1 MSRAS
6 HLVSDSVIATIKLL
20 QCVVNNKPVVQV
32 SWLEALFAN
41 SESSPCPILPDPK
54 DHSPGA
60 LYDLI
65 SSRCTLYGDLHVIL
79 VSRSG
84 IHKDAYEDILMKC
97 GAHLSKCYNDKTG
110 IIDFSSLRDVINGS
124 NGRNAVYFYINQPA
138 SRLSDT
144 SEIYFLHKK
153 LKDFKLKW
161 FLSEH
166 MINSILN
173 NSPPELLNDPTE
185 FIHHSLNMYE
195 FSTTVK
201 GRSPQRTSSSF
212 FRTNEVKTLSE
223 LPICVV
229 EIINNQTD
237 YFLIFHSFFIQ
248 MPFNENDVH
257 TIVDLTIIRE

>member
-1 MSRAS
+1 MNRAS

-20 QCVVNNKPVVQV
+20 QCVVNNKPVVQI

-41 SESSPCPILPDPK
+41 SESSPCPILPDPR

-65 SSRCTLYGDLHVIL
+65 SSRYKLYRDLHVIL
-79 VSRSG
+79 VCRSS
-84 IHKDAYEDILMKC
+84 IHNDVYEDILMKC
-97 GAHLSKCYNDKTG
+97 GALLSKCYNDETG

-124 NGRNAVYFYINQPA
+124 RGRNAVYFYINQPA

-144 SEIYFLHKK
+144 SEIHLLYKE

-166 MINSILN
+166 MINSILS

-185 FIHHSLNMYE
+185 FIHHSLNIYE

-201 GRSPQRTSSSF
+201 ARSPQQTSSSF

-223 LPICVV
+223 LPIC
-229 EIINNQTD
+229 D
-237 YFLIFHSFFIQ
+237 RFLLDNS
-248 MPFNENDVH
+248 
-257 TIVDLTIIRE
+257 